1 MYLFFNLH
9 IQRVMEILVQTLTGD
24 RSPLENYIYRKNVRA
39 KLHRL
44 GARSLQSRLASNRST
59 YITVTRSKNFN
70 IFKL

>member
-1 MYLFFNLH
+1 
-9 IQRVMEILVQTLTGD
+9 MEILVQTLTGD
-24 RSPLENYIYRKNVRA
+24 RSPLENDIYPKYLRT

-44 GARSLQSRLASNRST
+44 GARSLQSRLASNRLT

>member
-1 MYLFFNLH
+1 MENNNTKKSKKIH

-44 GARSLQSRLASNRST
+44 GARSLQSRLASNRYS
-59 YITVTRSKNFN
+59 
-70 IFKL
+70 